1 MQDIEIKRFRRLLK
15 NNNYFNTKPRYRL
28 FLILQKFP
36 ALTLHELIAKLPQH
50 DQVTVYRNIDL
61 FEKLGVITRIRLG
74 WNTKIELSDV
84 FQHHHHHFTCLKCF
98 RVINLPE
105 DKTIERRINKLGES
119 QGLKI
124 TDHQLEIR
132 GLCNRCNKLKTPG

>member
-1 MQDIEIKRFRRLLK
+1 MNDIELKRFRKLLK
-15 NNNYFNTKPRYRL
+15 RNSLFITKPRYRL

-36 ALTLHELIAKLPQH
+36 ALTLHELITKLPQH

-61 FEKLGVITRIRLG
+61 FEKLGIITRIRLG
-74 WNTKIELSDV
+74 WTTKIELSDL
-84 FQHHHHHFTCLKCF
+84 FQHHHHHFTCLKCL

-105 DKTIERRINKLGES
+105 DKTVERSINKLGEG

-132 GLCNRCNKLKTPG
+132 GLCNSCSLA

>member
-1 MQDIEIKRFRRLLK
+1 MNDIEIRRFRKLLK
-15 NNNYFNTKPRYRL
+15 QNGFFNTKPRYRL

-36 ALTLHELIAKLPQH
+36 ALSLRELIAKLPQH

-84 FQHHHHHFTCLKCF
+84 FVHHHHHFTCLKCL
-98 RVINLPE
+98 RVINLVE
-105 DKTIERRINKLGES
+105 DKIIEGRINKLGIGL
-119 QGLKI
+119 GLKI

-132 GLCNRCNKLKTPG
+132 GLCQNCQ

>member
-1 MQDIEIKRFRRLLK
+1 MNDVELRRFRKLLK
-15 NNNYFNTKPRYRL
+15 RNNYFNTKPRYRL

-36 ALTLHELIAKLPQH
+36 ALSLNELIAKLPQH

-84 FQHHHHHFTCLKCF
+84 FVHHHHHFTCLKCL
-98 RVINLPE
+98 RVVNLDE
-105 DKTIERRINKLGES
+105 DKTIERRINKLGLGK
-119 QGLKI
+119 GLKI

-132 GLCNRCNKLKTPG
+132 GLCNRCQIKTSA